1 MIKTVM
7 AIGAHTLDAQLTCGM
22 LLAKHAMA
30 GNRIITVDITAG
42 ERGAPKPFS
51 TEEFR
56 QMNIEGAKKFA
67 ETLGGKSYI
76 MGLPDAELYATKE
89 ASLTLAQIMRDEH
102 VDTVLCHWKNS
113 SLCDHAAASE
123 IAVRASFFASLPT
136 FPLHGVPAPI
146 SELYYAENWEYM
158 EGFIPY
164 TIFDVSEA
172 FPVWREAV
180 KSLFLAE
187 HAPYFHYLRYYEALS
202 IVRGAPIR
210 ADHGSAFAVPEYT
223 KQVIIR

>member
-1 MIKTVM
+1 M
-7 AIGAHTLDAQLTCGM
+7 GAPHPL
-22 LLAKHAMA
+22 LLACHK
-30 GNRIITVDITAG
+30 TAHIQC
-42 ERGAPKPFS
+42 GAPSQRTATIRDGAS
-51 TEEFR
+51 T
-56 QMNIEGAKKFA
+56 
-67 ETLGGKSYI
+67 TLLRRGENYLSY
-76 MGLPDAELYATKE
+76 TKDKNR
-89 ASLTLAQIMRDEH
+89 ANGDTL
-102 VDTVLCHWKNS
+102 TVLCHWKNS

-146 SELYYAENWEYM
+146 SELYYAENWEDM

-202 IVRGAPIR
+202 
-210 ADHGSAFAVPEYT
+210 Y
-223 KQVIIR
+223 